1 MNDVRKDYGLVC
13 AHLRDTLPD
22 GDPIRKAAENL
33 GQEIRY
39 LTETAA
45 WYAKGL
51 AYIGLDL
58 DGFTDHSY
66 FRDPEHFGQEVHEQ
80 LMRLDR
86 LQQLLRDLGGFARP
100 RSPALSRILTDK
112 RHSCPRVRALADRA
126 AQAQELADAGEM
138 RPIF

>member
-1 MNDVRKDYGLVC
+1 MNSVRNDYDLVC
-13 AHLRDTLPD
+13 AHLRDTLPA
-22 GDPIRKAAENL
+22 GDPIRKAAESL
-33 GQEIRY
+33 GYEIRY

-86 LQQLLRDLGGFARP
+86 LQQLLCELGGFAQP
-100 RSPALSRILTDK
+100 TSPALSRILTDK
-112 RHSCPRVRALADRA
+112 RHSCPRVRALEERA
-126 AQAQELADAGEM
+126 AQAQGLAGAEEM